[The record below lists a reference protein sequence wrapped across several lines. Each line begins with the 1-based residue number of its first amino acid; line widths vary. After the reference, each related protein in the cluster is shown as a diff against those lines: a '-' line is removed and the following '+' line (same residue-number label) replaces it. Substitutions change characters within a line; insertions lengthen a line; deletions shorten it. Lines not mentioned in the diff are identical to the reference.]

1 LNYAGEG
8 SDDSDELQID
18 VDRIRQN
25 TMLVDTVADVLL
37 KKIQRLSGAMQE
49 TLKIASIS
57 GYRFEPELVAA
68 VQLDLWHSRKPSEE
82 KTA

>member
-8 SDDSDELQID
+8 SDGSDELQID